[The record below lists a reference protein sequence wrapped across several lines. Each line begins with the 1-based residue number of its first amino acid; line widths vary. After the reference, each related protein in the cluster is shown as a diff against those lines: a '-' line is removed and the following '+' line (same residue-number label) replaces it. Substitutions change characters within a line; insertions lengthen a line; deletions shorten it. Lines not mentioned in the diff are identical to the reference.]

1 MNYVFTI
8 VSCSFPKS
16 GFSSFLLGKD
26 CRMVIRT
33 ALFSPA
39 RETLKASVFFLGKS
53 SDIAKADNA
62 SLHRKPVGNGFMI
75 KTKAYTEIL
84 LKDCYILWP
93 CA

>member
-8 VSCSFPKS
+8 VSRSFPKS

-39 RETLKASVFFLGKS
+39 RETSKASVFFWGS
-53 SDIAKADNA
+53 RATS
-62 SLHRKPVGNGFMI
+62 RKRIMQ
-75 KTKAYTEIL
+75 ACTENQLVIVL
-84 LKDCYILWP
+84 
-93 CA
+93 